1 VLIAGFPAGSFA
13 TNCYVVAPGPGEE
26 CVIIDPGQDAEPG
39 VTELLAEYRLRPV
52 AVLATH
58 GHVDH
63 IWSVAPVCGAK
74 GIPAYIHPADRD
86 LLSDPAKG
94 FPLQVGQQLFRGL
107 TFTEPDDVIELADGM
122 TLRLAGVELVVDH
135 APGHTPGSVTFRAA
149 TADATQSRGPQGHR
163 GVPGGSSP
171 RASAADASQSR
182 GPQGH
187 RGVPGRGV
195 RGLAPGE
202 TECPPGPALGVSGG
216 GLPPR
221 ANTVHVLFSGDL
233 LFAGSI
239 GRTDLP
245 GGDYPTI
252 LDSLSRVCLVLPDDT
267 RVLPGHGPQTTIG
280 TERAANPFLAGLT
293 PGPGPSPR
301 SGSGPPAP
309 AAGPKGP
316 GL

>member
-1 VLIAGFPAGSFA
+1 MLIAGFPAGSFA

-63 IWSVAPVCGAK
+63 IWSVAPVCGAQ
-74 GIPAYIHPADRD
+74 GIPAYIHPADRG

-122 TLRLAGVELVVDH
+122 TLQLAGVELVVDH
-135 APGHTPGSVTFRAA
+135 APGHTPGSVTFRTGNQGEPGEPSPWDGGAQGPVTEEWGREAAGGSGGSPPRASGA
-149 TADATQSRGPQGHR
+149 TAAATQSRGPQAS
-163 GVPGGSSP
+163 GGSGGSPP
-171 RASAADASQSR
+171 RAS
-182 GPQGH
+182 
-187 RGVPGRGV
+187 
-195 RGLAPGE
+195 
-202 TECPPGPALGVSGG
+202 T
-216 GLPPR
+216 
-221 ANTVHVLFSGDL
+221 VLFSGDL

-280 TERAANPFLAGLT
+280 AERATNPFLGGLT

-301 SGSGPPAP
+301 SGGGPPAP